1 MTITSKLRRHKV
13 MEATMR
19 ALMGNNLPPR
29 FKFRDTYDSIEVPTA
44 YQQHLPSQATLEAKF
59 DELIAEEDVVAPT
72 TEIKADM
79 VVSSNLEVGTSNLFV
94 DTQTGRVGIGK
105 TNPTSTLD
113 VVGNTTLTGTVDG
126 RDVSVDGSKLDNILD
141 ASKLKYKT
149 GYTQIDINS
158 PATSSG
164 SWTANTN
171 TTEWGAPKFDN
182 VYNQFRYGDA
192 PGYLEYTI
200 PSGMKSAY
208 LSHLQWD
215 SGGYVDIHGVQAD
228 GDLVF
233 LRRINTKQSVE
244 NSNHGNLFQHDGS
257 TITFVGS
264 GLQYFSK
271 IRLTIRYGRFHLTG
285 FAFTPNENEGTEGT
299 GLVHIRQISD
309 RGPIAMVGRSA
320 GRVYQP
326 NVFVCNIVG
335 YNTHGL
341 YNSSNGRFTAPT
353 GFPGY
358 YLFTYSGLGGD
369 RETGPNTRWYRN
381 GSVFNWGAAH
391 VNNNCSSRHG
401 LSTQVV
407 IYLNEGDYV
416 DFRIITGS
424 LYGSSQIH
432 STINCIYMGT
442 T

>member
-1 MTITSKLRRHKV
+1 MAITSKLRRHKV

-44 YQQHLPSQATLEAKF
+44 YQQYLPSQATLEAKF

-79 VVSSNLEVGTSNLFV
+79 AVSSNLEVGTDNLFV
-94 DTQTGRVGIGK
+94 DTETGRVGIGK
-105 TNPTSTLD
+105 TNPASALD
-113 VVGNTTLTGTVDG
+113 VVGNIGVTGTVNG
-126 RDVSVDGSKLDNILD
+126 RDLSVDGSKLDNILD

-164 SWTANTN
+164 SWTSDTN
-171 TTEWGAPKFDN
+171 TTQWGAPKFDN
-182 VYNQFRYGDA
+182 VYNQIRYGDA
-192 PGYLEYTI
+192 PNYVEYTI

-215 SGGYVDIHGVQAD
+215 NGGYTDIHGVQAD

-233 LRRINTKQSVE
+233 LRRINTKQSEE
-244 NSNHGNLFQHDGS
+244 NSNHGNPSQYDGS

-271 IRLTIRYGRFHLTG
+271 IRITCKYARTHISGIS
-285 FAFTPNENEGTEGT
+285 FTPNENEGAEGT
-299 GLVHIRQISD
+299 GLVHVRQISD
-309 RGPIAMVGRSA
+309 RGPMVMVGRNA
-320 GRVYQP
+320 GRVYAGS
-326 NVFVCNIVG
+326 FIVYNAVE

-358 YLFTYSGLGGD
+358 YLFTHSGLGGNV
-369 RETGPNTRWYRN
+369 EIYPNTRWYRN
-381 GSVFNWGAAH
+381 GSVFDWGAAH
-391 VNNNCSSRHG
+391 VNNSCSSRHG
-401 LSTQVV
+401 LSTQVI

-416 DFRIITGS
+416 AHYVNDKS
-424 LYGSSQIH
+424 LYGSN
-432 STINCIYMGT
+432 TIYCVATCTYLGK
-442 T
+442 